1 MKKRWFFLQKKLKQK
16 KKKKIISQ
24 LIPDLFSCP
33 THLYQT
39 LAPKIDKN
47 EQSKKKLPSQMYDN
61 FYAHLVETNLKNQ
74 ALNMPEKLKEK
85 IKKEFP
91 YILQR
96 KDTGLLV

>member
-1 MKKRWFFLQKKLKQK
+1 
-16 KKKKIISQ
+16 
-24 LIPDLFSCP
+24 
-33 THLYQT
+33 
-39 LAPKIDKN
+39 
-47 EQSKKKLPSQMYDN
+47 MYDN